1 MKNTYL
7 FVIIVISV
15 LFPSCDHKKNN
26 NTDYIDSSIIKEDKK
41 KEFANN
47 IAKYVYIE
55 RGEYG
60 DVWILHNETDYT
72 LDKVVAEFSVKKDD
86 PSSGGSSLYYNIS
99 IEINYIS
106 ANTDH
111 EISKGD
117 ILKEIHPA
125 LSRISGD
132 FLYNIESFRLVLIK
146 SQSLDI

>member
-7 FVIIVISV
+7 FGIVVISI
-15 LFPSCDHKKNN
+15 LLSSCDQKKNN
-26 NTDYIDSSIIKEDKK
+26 TDRIDSSIIQEDKK
-41 KEFANN
+41 TEFANN

-60 DVWILHNETDYT
+60 DVWILHNGTNYT
-72 LDKVVAEFSVKKDD
+72 LDKVIAEFSVKKDD
-86 PSSGGSSLYYNIS
+86 PSSRGSSLYYDIS

-111 EISKGD
+111 KITKGD